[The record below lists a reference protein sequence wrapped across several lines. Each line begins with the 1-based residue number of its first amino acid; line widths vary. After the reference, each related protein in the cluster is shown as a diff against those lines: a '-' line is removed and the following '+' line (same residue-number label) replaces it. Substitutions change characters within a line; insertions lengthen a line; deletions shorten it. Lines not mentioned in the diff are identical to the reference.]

1 MAHRA
6 GQQPGRG
13 KGNDMRMTD
22 AAIMMVIGFFLVH
35 IDTWIW
41 KTAWVATVGAL
52 MLVASMYFINKEED

>member
-1 MAHRA
+1 
-6 GQQPGRG
+6 
-13 KGNDMRMTD
+13 MRMTD